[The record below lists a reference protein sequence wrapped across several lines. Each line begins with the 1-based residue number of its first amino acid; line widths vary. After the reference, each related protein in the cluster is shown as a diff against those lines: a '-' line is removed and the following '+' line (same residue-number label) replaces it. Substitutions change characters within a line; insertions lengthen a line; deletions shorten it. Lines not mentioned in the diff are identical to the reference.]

1 MAQHKITMRDIA
13 RECGVSAATVSYV
26 LNHSEKEKI
35 SHEMRLKVMETATQL
50 HYTLPKNDW
59 SRKSGLFGIITNL
72 KESNTEG
79 KKLLYYDLAAEL
91 SEQMRMIGYET
102 LVMTTS
108 DLAHD
113 IGIIAKH
120 RLDAVFMIDAD
131 GRSVRKMTQK
141 YYVPI
146 LFLECDVEDPLFCC
160 IYPDY
165 TELIEQC
172 KALLGE
178 QHPFLL
184 MEDICNQNLKS
195 RITDWFLTKDIFIN
209 TPGADL
215 RSFLERQKG
224 RRGIVFGD
232 LLALQAQSL
241 FPPQD
246 LAVVSSLGRTGLL
259 LPGSPVV
266 GVRNKTKA
274 AVAVEILR
282 NMLSLDYEAE
292 DGNRIL
298 LKSEAF

>member
-13 RECGVSAATVSYV
+13 RKCGVSVATVSYV

-50 HYTLPKNDW
+50 HYTLPNSDW
-59 SRKSGLFGIITNL
+59 SRKSGLVGVITNL
-72 KESNTEG
+72 KENNTAG
-79 KKLLYYDLAAEL
+79 KKLLYSDLAAEL
-91 SEQMRMIGYET
+91 SEQMRIIGYET

-108 DLAHD
+108 DLSHD

-146 LFLECDVEDPLFCC
+146 LFLDCNVEDPLFCC

-165 TELIEQC
+165 PGLIEQS
-172 KALLGE
+172 KTLLGE

-184 MEDICNQNLKS
+184 MEDIYSQSLKTQ
-195 RITDWFLTKDIFIN
+195 ITDWFLTKDIFIH

-215 RSFLERQKG
+215 RRFLERQKG
-224 RRGIVFGD
+224 RKGIVCGD

-246 LAVVSSLGRTGLL
+246 LAVVSSLGRVGLL
-259 LPGSPVV
+259 LPESPMV

-292 DGNRIL
+292 DGNQII
-298 LKSEAF
+298 LKSESF